1 MFCHITQNWRG
12 QPLISHEVIINL
24 IAHTTTKTGL
34 KIRAALDRG
43 RYPTG
48 VAIAADELAAV
59 NLKRADFHGDWN
71 YTIYPTR
78 KRI

>member
-1 MFCHITQNWRG
+1 
-12 QPLISHEVIINL
+12 V
-24 IAHTTTKTGL
+24 A
-34 KIRAALDRG
+34 
-43 RYPTG
+43 TG